1 MYILIWTW
9 VTLKLFHLLSFHNDG
24 KEGGKLLER
33 GVGNILPQLE
43 GQNGEG
49 KHGKYLVR
57 EGKGEW
63 KMEEE
68 T

>member
-1 MYILIWTW
+1 M
-9 VTLKLFHLLSFHNDG
+9 KLFHLLSFHIDW
-24 KEGGKLLER
+24 KEGGVLLEKV
-33 GVGNILPQLE
+33 VGNILPQLE
-43 GQNGEG
+43 GQNGKMG
-49 KHGKYLVR
+49 KHGKHLAH